1 MVDNK
6 ISEKLE
12 KYIDRDEFLGIAYEV
27 ENAILSLEKPFE
39 YVKPIL
45 DFIENHPSSFLGEP
59 GPLVHFV
66 EKFSEQGYE
75 ELLIESV
82 KSCPT
87 FYNIWMMNRAINDP
101 NDKRHSIYIEIF
113 KSILEQN
120 SVPDEIKDIVRDFW
134 R

>member
-1 MVDNK
+1 MINDK
-6 ISEKLE
+6 IMEKLE
-12 KYIDRDEFLGIAYEV
+12 NYIDKDEFLNIAYEV
-27 ENAILSLEKPFE
+27 ENAMLSSEKPVE

-45 DFIENHPSSFLGEP
+45 DFIENHPSSFLGQP

-82 KSCPT
+82 KRCPT
-87 FYNIWMMNRAINDP
+87 FYNLWMMNRAINDP
-101 NDKRHSIYIEIF
+101 NDKRYSVYIEIF

-120 SVPDEIKDIVRDFW
+120 SIPDETKNIIIEVLP
-134 R
+134 